1 VRRGL
6 AARRG
11 AGRTDRTVL
20 VEAYVEDADAMLWE
34 FRAAVLRGS
43 WDALDLP
50 KVILEMVRS
59 LVLVERLALPD
70 AEPGTAA
77 AVWARLTAI
86 ERLPAGAP
94 EVDQQLAG
102 LATDWAAFRAA
113 AHAALVRAG
122 ADPEQVTAR
131 DRLGDPSIGSVCGGT
146 PHSHPTAV
154 GAYLRHSLPCPGL
167 VSTAA
172 AAFSGREGA

>member
-1 VRRGL
+1 VRRVL

-11 AGRTDRTVL
+11 AVRADRTAL
-20 VEAYVEDADAMLWE
+20 VEAYVEDADALLWA

-59 LVLVERLALPD
+59 LVLVQRLALPD
-70 AEPGTAA
+70 AEPAPAA
-77 AVWARLTAI
+77 AVWARLSAI

-94 EVDQQLAG
+94 EVDQQLAE
-102 LATDWAAFRAA
+102 LAAAWAVFRAGA
-113 AHAALVRAG
+113 RAALVRAG
-122 ADPEQVTAR
+122 ADPERVTAR
-131 DRLGDPSIGSVCGGT
+131 DRLGDPSIGSVCRGT
-146 PHSHPTAV
+146 PHSHPAAV
-154 GAYLRHSLPCPGL
+154 GAYLGHSLPCPGL